1 MISIMRNSIRR
12 TLKSRSCVNADY
24 EDAFTLFDKD
34 GDGVITTKELGIVM
48 RSIGQNPTDAEL
60 SDMIHEVDTDG

>member
-1 MISIMRNSIRR
+1 M
-12 TLKSRSCVNADY
+12 NADY